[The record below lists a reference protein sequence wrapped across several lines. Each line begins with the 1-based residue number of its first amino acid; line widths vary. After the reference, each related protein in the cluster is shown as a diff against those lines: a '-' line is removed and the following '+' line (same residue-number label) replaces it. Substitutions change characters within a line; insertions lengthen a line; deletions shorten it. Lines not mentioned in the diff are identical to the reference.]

1 MKNIKKRWGATLA
14 LCMLGVVAVVGAA
27 CGGGGV
33 AQSDFDAL
41 QDRVTSIEQDA
52 RELSTNVTAL
62 QNLATSLS
70 GLIPDGGVITPP
82 PTATPDPADTARF
95 SSDQLRPVEEA
106 AVVRDVLGEIS
117 NVAVTFDPLEGGPL
131 VTQVVAQQ
139 TAGRGDINVV
149 GSTYGGLLGI
159 SNEASNAFQ
168 DVSGLLSRLEA
179 DRDFSEAL
187 VEEGQVDGVQVF
199 IPWLQ
204 AVYTMAAH
212 RDALEHLPAGAD
224 INDLTYDQ
232 FIQWGVN
239 LREATGSNQI
249 GLPAGDGGLLHR
261 FIHGYIYP
269 AYTGSVVTEFRS
281 AAAVTMWE
289 KFRELW
295 DVVSPQSTTYS
306 HMEEPLLSGEV
317 MVAFDHTVRLDGAFK
332 GPNGDDF
339 IIFPAPRGPE
349 GRWIL
354 PVPIGVAIPTTT
366 PDLAASEVLIDHLTN
381 SESQNTFFQEL
392 GWVPVISGST
402 GGATGVAA
410 TILEGVSAQAAVSD
424 NGVFPQ
430 VSDGGAFSAVYRDA
444 FRRIVLNDEDITTVL
459 NEQRDVLNQLF
470 ASEGAGCW
478 APDTTPASGVCQAS

>member
-1 MKNIKKRWGATLA
+1 MKNIKKRWGAALA

-41 QDRVTSIEQDA
+41 QNRVTSIEQEA
-52 RELSTNVTAL
+52 GELSTNVTAL

-117 NVAVTFDPLEGGPL
+117 NVAVTFDPLESGPL

-149 GSTYGGLLGI
+149 GATYGGLQTI
-159 SNEASNAFQ
+159 INDSNGAFQ
-168 DVSGLLSRLEA
+168 DLSGLLSRLET
-179 DRDFSEAL
+179 DREFSAAL

-249 GLPAGDGGLLHR
+249 GLPAGDKGLLHR

-281 AAAVTMWE
+281 EAAVTMWE

-332 GPNGDDF
+332 GPDGDDF

-354 PVPIGVAIPTTT
+354 PVPVGVAIPTTT
-366 PDLAASEVLIDHLTN
+366 PDLAASEVVIDWLTRP
-381 SESQNTFFQEL
+381 SSQSAFFEGA
-392 GWVPVISGST
+392 GWVPVTSGST
-402 GGATGVAA
+402 GGATGVSA
-410 TILEGVSAQAAVSD
+410 TVLAGVSAQEAVSEF
-424 NGVFPQ
+424 GVFPRG
-430 VSDGGAFSAVYRDA
+430 VDGGAFSAVYRDA
-444 FRRIVLNDEDITTVL
+444 FTRIVRNNEDIQTVL
-459 NEQRDVLNQLF
+459 DEQRNTLNQLF
-470 ASEGAGCW
+470 VDGNAGCW